1 MKALPPIVFFA
12 CLASS
17 ALADAP
23 AIPASSRTAR
33 LDELKS
39 QFKFAADPVANA
51 PAVQPVSSGEPVV
64 DMEPFIVTA
73 YVPNQALPSILLQQ
87 EQAFRDSKFSL
98 QKGGV
103 FFAKKGK
110 VFTSELRL
118 KFGPISHGLELF
130 RMSISW

>member
-12 CLASS
+12 CVASS
-17 ALADAP
+17 VFADEP
-23 AIPASSRTAR
+23 VVPTSSRTAR
-33 LDELKS
+33 LDVLKS
-39 QFKFAADPVANA
+39 QFKFAVDPVASA
-51 PAVQPVSSGEPVV
+51 PDVRPVSGGEPVV

-73 YVPNQALPSILLQQ
+73 YVTNRALPAILQQQ
-87 EQAFRDSKFSL
+87 EQTFREKKFSL

-103 FFAKKGK
+103 FFARKGK